1 MQKSDHDLL
10 IRLEAKVDAL
20 ITTITE
26 FKDGTAVKLTE
37 LRTDVDDLKQWRHDF
52 RLTWK
57 VLIGIAAGI
66 GGLVGFVLSSLND
79 IMALIGKR

>member
-26 FKDGTAVKLTE
+26 LKDGTAVKLTGAM
-37 LRTDVDDLKQWRHDF
+37 T
-52 RLTWK
+52 
-57 VLIGIAAGI
+57 
-66 GGLVGFVLSSLND
+66 FVSP
-79 IMALIGKR
+79 GKC